1 MSQKKYD
8 FKPGDIFKSWEI
20 LYELPKVPKKHK
32 YLHCK
37 CLECGKEY
45 DVDIYNLVN
54 SKSGMCKACNNRK
67 TWTKHGLSNHPLYT
81 VFKDMHNRC
90 ENPKNHRYADY
101 GGRGIVVCDEW
112 EDTEEGIINFVEW
125 SESNGYKEGLQLDRH
140 DNDLGYSPCNCR
152 YITPSANNFNRRSD
166 HPTGYRFTNYNKYET
181 YITKDNKWIALGYY
195 ETENDA
201 QQARMIAELFLYGEL
216 SPWYRENWGDT
227 AWLQELQNAIH
238 TKQI

>member
-125 SESNGYKEGLQLDRH
+125 LESNGYKDGLQLDRH
-140 DNDLGYSPCNCR
+140 DND
-152 YITPSANNFNRRSD
+152 
-166 HPTGYRFTNYNKYET
+166 
-181 YITKDNKWIALGYY
+181 LGYY